1 MKTEK
6 PFLTKSKQSFTFSET
21 YSLRQYQIGLIQEL
35 ENNQYAMKYKNRF
48 LAEIQQIEL
57 FIKWTNM
64 INPA

>member
-1 MKTEK
+1 
-6 PFLTKSKQSFTFSET
+6 
-21 YSLRQYQIGLIQEL
+21 LIQEL
-35 ENNQYAMKYKNRF
+35 ENNKYAMKYKNKF

>member
-6 PFLTKSKQSFTFSET
+6 PFLTKSAESFTFNET
-21 YSLRQYQIGLIQEL
+21 YCLRQYQIGLIQEL
-35 ENNQYAMKYKNRF
+35 ENNKYAMKYKNKF